1 MKFSSNW
8 LSEAGQTYKVPM
20 LLLNKFS
27 MKNEPHRTKPQHA
40 VPSKPLFNCYHSSS
54 QCSSSHYS
62 LQQVMMSNLNL
73 VWSLHARGLAGFR
86 ASCSKIINL
95 KIVFMVMLHAS
106 WACTKRNSVQWS
118 FSLLQAGTC
127 VLWVKK
133 YILFWGSA
141 GTEMIWLQGQ
151 EIFAFQPCLNT
162 DLNLMYSV
170 STDLGKQALQSH
182 NIERFHTKD

>member
-54 QCSSSHYS
+54 QCSSSHSS

-95 KIVFMVMLHAS
+95 KIVFMVMLVSLHKEKLCAVVLLT
-106 WACTKRNSVQWS
+106 AAGRYMCTVSEKVN
-118 FSLLQAGTC
+118 
-127 VLWVKK
+127 K
-133 YILFWGSA
+133 YILFLGSA

>member
-1 MKFSSNW
+1 M
-8 LSEAGQTYKVPM
+8 
-20 LLLNKFS
+20 
-27 MKNEPHRTKPQHA
+27 PHRTKPQHA
-40 VPSKPLFNCYHSSS
+40 VLSKPLFNCCHSSS
-54 QCSSSHYS
+54 QCSSSYSS
-62 LQQVMMSNLNL
+62 LQQDMMSNINL

-95 KIVFMVMLHAS
+95 KIFFMVMLAESAQRETLCSGPSHCCRQVPVYCEWKS
-106 WACTKRNSVQWS
+106 E
-118 FSLLQAGTC
+118 
-127 VLWVKK
+127 K

-141 GTEMIWLQGQ
+141 GTEMIWFQGH

-170 STDLGKQALQSH
+170 STDLGKQALQSQ

>member
-95 KIVFMVMLHAS
+95 KIVFMVMLVEPAQRE
-106 WACTKRNSVQWS
+106 TVQWS

-133 YILFWGSA
+133 WKN
-141 GTEMIWLQGQ
+141 
-151 EIFAFQPCLNT
+151 IFFFGVQQVQKWFDFRGRKYLHFNHAWTQT
-162 DLNLMYSV
+162 
-170 STDLGKQALQSH
+170 ST
-182 NIERFHTKD
+182 

>member
-54 QCSSSHYS
+54 QCSSSHSS

-86 ASCSKIINL
+86 ASCSKIIHL
-95 KIVFMVMLHAS
+95 KIVFMVMLVEPAQRETLCSGPSHCCRQVHVYCEWKS
-106 WACTKRNSVQWS
+106 EKIYSFLGFSRYRNDLTSGAGNICISTMPEHRPQLNVFSVHWS
-118 FSLLQAGTC
+118 GKAGAP
-127 VLWVKK
+127 K
-133 YILFWGSA
+133 
-141 GTEMIWLQGQ
+141 
-151 EIFAFQPCLNT
+151 P
-162 DLNLMYSV
+162 
-170 STDLGKQALQSH
+170 
-182 NIERFHTKD
+182 